1 MKERSKNLN
10 YNSVFRLWKYWEGG
24 KDAIKDV
31 LEAVDFQTDFVKD
44 LAK

>member
-10 YNSVFRLWKYWEGG
+10 SNSVFRSWKHWVGK